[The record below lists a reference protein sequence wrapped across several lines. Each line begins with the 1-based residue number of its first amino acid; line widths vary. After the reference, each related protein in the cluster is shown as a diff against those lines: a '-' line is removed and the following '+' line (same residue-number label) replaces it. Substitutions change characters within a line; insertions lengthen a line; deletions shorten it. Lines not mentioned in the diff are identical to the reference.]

1 MSYGVY
7 IYREEKIKDFIK
19 KYPKA
24 KKILEEEG
32 DWFDENLVVGF
43 DSNLDEQPYNII
55 TERLE
60 EEISEEASD
69 EFAYEL
75 LEETFE
81 YNG

>member
-7 IYREEKIKDFIK
+7 IYKEETIK
-19 KYPKA
+19 KFIEDYPKA

-43 DSNLDEQPYNII
+43 DSNLDDEPYDII
-55 TERLE
+55 LERLV
-60 EEISEEASD
+60 EEISYEIRD

-75 LEETFE
+75 SKKTFE
-81 YNG
+81 YGG

>member
-7 IYREEKIKDFIK
+7 IYREETIKKFIKD
-19 KYPKA
+19 YPKA

-43 DSNLDEQPYNII
+43 DSNLDDEPYNII
-55 TERLE
+55 IERLE
-60 EEISEEASD
+60 EEISEEAKD

-75 LEETFE
+75 SNETFE

>member
-7 IYREEKIKDFIK
+7 IYKEETIK
-19 KYPKA
+19 KFIEDYPKA

-43 DSNLDEQPYNII
+43 DSNLDDEPYDII
-55 TERLE
+55 LERLV
-60 EEISEEASD
+60 EEISYEVRD

-75 LEETFE
+75 SKKTFE
-81 YNG
+81 YGG

>member
-7 IYREEKIKDFIK
+7 IYREETIK
-19 KYPKA
+19 KFIEDYPKA

-43 DSNLDEQPYNII
+43 DSNLDDEPYDII
-55 TERLE
+55 LERLV
-60 EEISEEASD
+60 EEISYEVRD

-75 LEETFE
+75 SKKTFE
-81 YNG
+81 YGG